1 MTMGLHGFECLRVRS
16 RKRFKRKGMLSM
28 IDVKVKYLSEKA
40 TEPKYA
46 TDGSL
51 GMDLAAALEEPVV
64 LKSGERIA
72 VPTGL
77 AIQIP
82 DGWGA
87 FVFPRSGLS
96 LRSGITM
103 CNCVGVIDT
112 DYTGEL
118 KVAVIN
124 VSDKDFTI
132 NSGDRIAQLVF
143 LPVEKAR
150 LVRAESLDDTERG
163 AGGFGSTGIQA

>member
-1 MTMGLHGFECLRVRS
+1 
-16 RKRFKRKGMLSM
+16 M
-28 IDVKVKYLSEKA
+28 IDVKIKYLSDKA

-51 GMDLAAALEEPVV
+51 GMDLAAVLDEPVV
-64 LKSGERIA
+64 VKPGERVA

-118 KVAVIN
+118 KAAVIN

-150 LVRAESLDDTERG
+150 LVSAESLDDTERG
-163 AGGFGSTGIQA
+163 IGGFGSTGI

>member
-1 MTMGLHGFECLRVRS
+1 
-16 RKRFKRKGMLSM
+16 M
-28 IDVKVKYLSEKA
+28 IDVKIKYLSDKA
-40 TEPKYA
+40 TEPRYA

-51 GMDLAAALEEPVV
+51 GMDLSAALSEPVV
-64 LKSGERIA
+64 IKPSERVA
-72 VPTGL
+72 VPTGI

-96 LRSGITM
+96 LKSGITM

-118 KVAVIN
+118 KAAVIN
-124 VSDKDFTI
+124 VSDKEFTV

-150 LVRAESLDDTERG
+150 FVSAEELDDTDRG
-163 AGGFGSTGIQA
+163 DGGFGSTGIGK

>member
-1 MTMGLHGFECLRVRS
+1 
-16 RKRFKRKGMLSM
+16 M
-28 IDVKVKYLSEKA
+28 IGVKIKYLSDKA
-40 TEPKYA
+40 TEPRYA

-51 GMDLAAALEEPVV
+51 GMDLSAALSEPVV
-64 LKSGERIA
+64 IKPGERVA
-72 VPTGL
+72 VPTGI

-96 LRSGITM
+96 LKSGITM

-118 KVAVIN
+118 KAAVIN
-124 VSDKDFTI
+124 VSDKEFTV

-150 LVRAESLDDTERG
+150 FVSAEELDDTDRG
-163 AGGFGSTGIQA
+163 DGGFGSTGIGK

>member
-1 MTMGLHGFECLRVRS
+1 MTLNLRDSECLKVRLHKS
-16 RKRFKRKGMLSM
+16 AEKKGMLSM
-28 IDVKVKYLSEKA
+28 IDVKIKYLSDKA

-51 GMDLAAALEEPVV
+51 GMDLAAALDEPVV
-64 LKSGERIA
+64 VKPGERVA

-118 KVAVIN
+118 KAAVIN

-150 LVRAESLDDTERG
+150 LVSAESLDDTERG
-163 AGGFGSTGIQA
+163 IGGFGSTGI

>member
-1 MTMGLHGFECLRVRS
+1 MTLNLRDSECLKVRLHKS
-16 RKRFKRKGMLSM
+16 AEEKGMLSM
-28 IDVKVKYLSEKA
+28 IDVKIKYLSDKA

-51 GMDLAAALEEPVV
+51 GMDLAAALDEPVV
-64 LKSGERIA
+64 VKPGERVA

-118 KVAVIN
+118 KAAVIN

-132 NSGDRIAQLVF
+132 NSGNRIAQLVF

-150 LVRAESLDDTERG
+150 LVSAESLDDTERG
-163 AGGFGSTGIQA
+163 IGGFGSTGI

>member
-1 MTMGLHGFECLRVRS
+1 
-16 RKRFKRKGMLSM
+16 M
-28 IDVKVKYLSEKA
+28 IDVKIKYLSDKA
-40 TEPKYA
+40 TEPRYA

-51 GMDLAAALEEPVV
+51 GMDLSAALSEPVV
-64 LKSGERIA
+64 IKPGERVA
-72 VPTGL
+72 VPTGI

-82 DGWGA
+82 GGWGA

-96 LRSGITM
+96 LKSGITM

-118 KVAVIN
+118 KAAVIN
-124 VSDKDFTI
+124 VSDKEFTV

-150 LVRAESLDDTERG
+150 FVSAEELDDTDRG
-163 AGGFGSTGIQA
+163 DGGFGSTGIGK

>member
-1 MTMGLHGFECLRVRS
+1 MTLNLRDSECLKVRL
-16 RKRFKRKGMLSM
+16 RKSAEEKGMLSM
-28 IDVKVKYLSEKA
+28 IDVKIKYLSDKA

-51 GMDLAAALEEPVV
+51 GMDLAAALDEPVV
-64 LKSGERIA
+64 VKPGERVA

-118 KVAVIN
+118 KAAVIN

-150 LVRAESLDDTERG
+150 LVSAESLDDTERG
-163 AGGFGSTGIQA
+163 IGGFGSTGI

>member
-1 MTMGLHGFECLRVRS
+1 
-16 RKRFKRKGMLSM
+16 M
-28 IDVKVKYLSEKA
+28 IDVKIKYLSDKA
-40 TEPKYA
+40 TEPRYA

-51 GMDLAAALEEPVV
+51 GMDLSAALSEPVV
-64 LKSGERIA
+64 IKPGERVA
-72 VPTGL
+72 VPTGI

-96 LRSGITM
+96 LKSGITM

-118 KVAVIN
+118 KAAVIN
-124 VSDKDFTI
+124 VSDKEFTV

-150 LVRAESLDDTERG
+150 LVSAEELDDTDRG
-163 AGGFGSTGIQA
+163 DGGFGSTGIGK

>member
-1 MTMGLHGFECLRVRS
+1 
-16 RKRFKRKGMLSM
+16 M
-28 IDVKVKYLSEKA
+28 IDVKIKYLSDKA
-40 TEPKYA
+40 TEPRYA

-51 GMDLAAALEEPVV
+51 GMDLSAALSEPVV
-64 LKSGERIA
+64 IKPSERVA
-72 VPTGL
+72 VPTGI

-96 LRSGITM
+96 LKSGITM

-118 KVAVIN
+118 KAAVIN
-124 VSDKDFTI
+124 VSDKVFTV

-143 LPVEKAR
+143 IPVEKAR
-150 LVRAESLDDTERG
+150 FVSAEELDDTDRG
-163 AGGFGSTGIQA
+163 DGGFGSTGIGK

>member
-1 MTMGLHGFECLRVRS
+1 MTLNLRDSEYLKVRL
-16 RKRFKRKGMLSM
+16 RKSAEKKGMLSM
-28 IDVKVKYLSEKA
+28 IDVKIKYLSDKA

-51 GMDLAAALEEPVV
+51 GMDLAAALDEPVV
-64 LKSGERIA
+64 VKPGERVA

-118 KVAVIN
+118 KAAVIN

-150 LVRAESLDDTERG
+150 LVSAESLDDTERG
-163 AGGFGSTGIQA
+163 IGGFGSTGI

>member
-1 MTMGLHGFECLRVRS
+1 
-16 RKRFKRKGMLSM
+16 
-28 IDVKVKYLSEKA
+28 
-40 TEPKYA
+40 
-46 TDGSL
+46 
-51 GMDLAAALEEPVV
+51 MDLSAALSEPVV
-64 LKSGERIA
+64 IKPSERVA
-72 VPTGL
+72 VPTGI

-96 LRSGITM
+96 LKSGITM

-118 KVAVIN
+118 KAAVIN
-124 VSDKDFTI
+124 VSDKEFTV

-150 LVRAESLDDTERG
+150 FVSAEELDDTDRG
-163 AGGFGSTGIQA
+163 DGGFGSTGIGK

>member
-1 MTMGLHGFECLRVRS
+1 
-16 RKRFKRKGMLSM
+16 M
-28 IDVKVKYLSEKA
+28 IDVKIKYLSDKA
-40 TEPKYA
+40 TEPRYA

-51 GMDLAAALEEPVV
+51 GMDLSAALSEPVV
-64 LKSGERIA
+64 IKPGESVA
-72 VPTGL
+72 VPTGI

-96 LRSGITM
+96 LKSGITM

-118 KVAVIN
+118 KAAVIN
-124 VSDKDFTI
+124 VSDKEFTV

-150 LVRAESLDDTERG
+150 LVSAEELDNTDRG
-163 AGGFGSTGIQA
+163 DGGFGSTGIGK